1 MSVSDTPLTE
11 NERLDWLRL
20 SGTSGIGPITFHKLL
35 ARYKTIEQA
44 LEALPELQ
52 KKGGGKAHSKI
63 MSREAAAKEF
73 HALEKRGGKIICA
86 CEETYPLALSAIDD
100 APPVLRTM
108 GNIDLLT
115 KTTMGI
121 VGARNASLNGR
132 KLTHKLARDLGEAG
146 QIVASGLARGIDTA
160 AHEGSLATGTIAVVA
175 GGVDVIYPKENEGLY
190 AQILE
195 QGGLILAENA
205 LGTKPTAQHFPRR
218 NRIVSGLSAGVVVVE
233 ATIRS
238 GSLITARLAAEQG
251 RDVFAVPGFPSDP
264 RALGPNK
271 LLKDGATLVEN
282 AQDILSQISQ
292 FTPKAIP
299 NGLFEEN
306 HELDWTK
313 APAEPDNN
321 EREKI
326 TSLLSH
332 QPVSVDE
339 IVRTC
344 HVNISGVQTVL
355 LELELAGRLSRLPG
369 NRVSLIE

>member
-1 MSVSDTPLTE
+1 MSQTHLSLND

-35 ARYKTIEQA
+35 ARYKTAEKA
-44 LEALPELQ
+44 LEALPDLQ
-52 KKGGGKAHSKI
+52 KKGGGKSHPKI
-63 MSREAAAKEF
+63 MSRDAATKEL
-73 HALEKRGGKIICA
+73 HALEKRGGKLLCA
-86 CEETYPLALSAIDD
+86 CEADYPLALSAIDD
-100 APPVLRTM
+100 APPVLRVM
-108 GNIDLLT
+108 GNLDVLAQQT
-115 KTTMGI
+115 VGI

-132 KLTHKLARDLGEAG
+132 KFTHKLARDLGEAG
-146 QIVASGLARGIDTA
+146 CVIASGLARGIDTS

-175 GGVDVIYPKENEGLY
+175 GGVDVIYPKENTGLY
-190 AQILE
+190 GTILD
-195 QGGLILAENA
+195 QGGLIIAENA
-205 LGTKPTAQHFPRR
+205 LGTQPTAQHFPRR

-233 ATIRS
+233 ATVRS

-264 RALGPNK
+264 RASGPNK

-292 FTPKAIP
+292 FEPTTVP
-299 NGLFEEN
+299 NGLFEEKQ
-306 HELDWTK
+306 ELDWTN
-313 APAEPDNN
+313 APAEPDNT
-321 EREKI
+321 ERDKI